1 MSRIPVSLDPFLPR
15 ALNQRWE
22 GALGADE
29 LPRVRAAAL
38 EGGPLL
44 VRLTLRIVRGTLG
57 ETRIQGTIDGEIGQQ
72 CQRCLQPM
80 LWQCSLRPDVVVVAP
95 GGTPPEVGDDQDV
108 LELGADGQLRPAEFV
123 EDEILLALPLAP
135 RHEACDAG
143 LPREFE
149 AGTADRAVD
158 SPFAVLGKLK
168 DRH

>member
-22 GALGADE
+22 GTLGADE

-38 EGGPLL
+38 EGGPVL
-44 VRLTLRIVRGTLG
+44 VRMTMQIAHGALG
-57 ETRIQGTIDGEIGQQ
+57 ETRVQGTIDGEIGLQ

-80 LWQCSLRPDVVVVAP
+80 IWHCSLRPDVVLADP
-95 GGTPPEVGDDQDV
+95 SGSPPVVGDDQDV
-108 LELGADGQLRPAEFV
+108 LELGSDGLLRPNAFV

-149 AGTADRAVD
+149 AGTGDGATE
-158 SPFAVLGKLK
+158 SPFAVLEALK
-168 DRH
+168 KKH